1 MHVARVRASAL
12 ACAIAS
18 TFASACASGTHSASP
33 AAVAATRPQAAPR
46 ITVQN
51 TGVTGT
57 LFAVSAVNAYV
68 VWASGTGGAVLRTK
82 DGGAT
87 WEKRPVPG
95 GERLGFRDVHAL
107 NADSAWVLSI
117 GNGNASRIY
126 FTGDGGATWKLQF
139 QNADTSA
146 FYDCIT
152 MLDAKR
158 GVVFGD
164 ASQGRTMV
172 LRTDNGGAT
181 WNLLPQAN
189 VPAPVKG
196 EGAYAASGRCVVHAG
211 DKRVWI
217 ATGGPESRLFISDDA
232 GVHWTLHA
240 TPFVHTASAGTSGLD
255 FRDTR
260 RGIGVAGDMSNLK
273 GDSAR
278 AVVAVTNDGGNTWE
292 LRTRPPLPGALTGVT
307 WVPGAGPETAV
318 AAGFGGV
325 FYTLD
330 GGRTWTTA
338 SDQGHAGLD
347 AFGRTAWIGSTKGT
361 VLRIDW

>member
-1 MHVARVRASAL
+1 MRAATTMRIRGNLLAL
-12 ACAIAS
+12 ASVLCI
-18 TFASACASGTHSASP
+18 ACASPGTQSGAPSATST
-33 AAVAATRPQAAPR
+33 VAPR
-46 ITVQN
+46 VTVQN

-57 LFAVSAVNAYV
+57 LFAVSAVSANV
-68 VWASGTGGAVLRTK
+68 VWASGTGGAVLRTQ

-87 WEKRPVPG
+87 WEQRPVAG

-107 NADSAWVLSI
+107 SADSAWILSI
-117 GNGNASRIY
+117 GNGSSSRIY
-126 FTGDGGATWKLQF
+126 FTANGGASWKLQF

-152 MLDAKR
+152 MLDSQH

-164 ASQGRTMV
+164 ASKGRTMV

-189 VPAPVKG
+189 VPAPIEG
-196 EGAYAASGRCVVHAG
+196 EGAYAASGRCVVHSG
-211 DKRVWI
+211 DKHVWI
-217 ATGGPESRLFISDDA
+217 ATGGPESRLFTSGDA
-232 GVHWTLHA
+232 GVHWALHT
-240 TPFVHTASAGTSGLD
+240 TPFVHTTSAGTSGLD
-255 FRDTR
+255 FRDAK
-260 RGIGVAGDMSNLK
+260 RGIGVAGDMANLK

-278 AVVAVTNDGGNTWE
+278 AVVAVTNDGGMTWE

-307 WVPGAGPETAV
+307 WVPGAGAETAV

-325 FYTLD
+325 FYTTNA
-330 GGRTWTTA
+330 GRSWTTA

-347 AFGRTAWIGSTKGT
+347 AFGRTVWVGSTKGT
-361 VLRIDW
+361 ILRIDW